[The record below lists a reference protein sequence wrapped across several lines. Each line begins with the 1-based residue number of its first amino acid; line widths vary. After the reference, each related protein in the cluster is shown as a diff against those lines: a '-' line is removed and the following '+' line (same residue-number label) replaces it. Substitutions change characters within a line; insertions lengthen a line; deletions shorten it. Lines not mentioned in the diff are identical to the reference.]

1 MLVGHQEKHP
11 ACKKLSDEVSVWLFV
26 WREVQIVCLWF
37 SWCHSHPQTPSS
49 VASFKSRLVL
59 PFSYWVTQVVLEKR
73 PLGVDYIMNCV
84 CSSPPAHC
92 EVSRIPGMCQKLFVR
107 WQHVSFHHLCQHCRN
122 LLLTCDCRF
131 HHDCVCDELQEAS
144 VCWSSCVSQSAD
156 VHSAPSSDPETTQR
170 LSADYATES
179 NRKSY
184 VWPTEL
190 PPAPSWMY
198 TGPLLCLFISTSSGV
213 FNLLSMNH
221 GGSVWSFQGVRGQP
235 QKNWRPIAF

>member
-26 WREVQIVCLWF
+26 WSEVQIVCLWF

-92 EVSRIPGMCQKLFVR
+92 EVSRIPGMCQKLFAR
-107 WQHVSFHHLCQHCRN
+107 WQQRCVLSPLCQHCRN

-131 HHDCVCDELQEAS
+131 HHDCVCVWWTAGGISLLVELRVPVRWCS
-144 VCWSSCVSQSAD
+144 VGTEQRSRDSAATVGRFRHRVQQKVLRLTNRTAACPVMD
-156 VHSAPSSDPETTQR
+156 VYRSVT
-170 LSADYATES
+170 
-179 NRKSY
+179 
-184 VWPTEL
+184 
-190 PPAPSWMY
+190 
-198 TGPLLCLFISTSSGV
+198 LFIYI
-213 FNLLSMNH
+213 H
-221 GGSVWSFQGVRGQP
+221 
-235 QKNWRPIAF
+235 